1 MRSKLAGILLATLAA
16 SAVLGPVAAAEER
29 TLATLTDIRQ
39 ESGERSTR
47 LIFESTS
54 PLTYTYYSPD
64 PLTLVIDLPEVDAS
78 KVPAKVNVGTQEVE
92 SVRVTNMARADGHK
106 LVRVEVRLASLVPY
120 QIFSKDNR
128 LNVLCERSDGIRAL
142 APAREQAAP
151 PRSEPPPAAEP
162 AAPAAEHA
170 APRAETPVVSSA
182 ATVIEAQNPSQRPA
196 RKAPASRLLAVEQS
210 SEGGELALAVK
221 ADGKLQYQDFYLSNP
236 DRLVIDFSGVTNR
249 VAQRSLEVK
258 QGPVARVR
266 VAQFSQAE
274 PKVTR
279 LVLDLDGKPRYRI
292 IEGSDG
298 IKIVFGQG
306 AAAAP
311 PTLASLPN
319 VEAALEAAPGALS
332 APELTPVPAVP
343 EGAAPEAGKSELDSY
358 AAKIVGSDEKKYTG
372 HPITMDFKDG
382 DLQDIFRLFAD
393 ISGLNVVVNPGIS
406 GKVTLKLVEVPWDQA
421 LDLILKANGLG
432 YTREEN
438 VIRIARLAD
447 LQNEEKARRTL
458 SEERELAGDLVTW
471 RKSLSYARAESL
483 GPVVTKVA
491 LSARG
496 SIISDART
504 NTMIITDLPARL
516 EKAKDLIAD
525 LDRPNPQVEIEARIV
540 VTSRNFTRELG
551 IQWGWLNQR
560 TAQYGNTLDRTFPH
574 SIILNGQGTPGA
586 GLDASQNGLATTA
599 GIGQGGR
606 GYMVNLPS
614 NYNTSFGI
622 SMGNLLGNFNLDAAL
637 TALESQGRG
646 RILSTPRIATQNNMA
661 AEIKQGV
668 QLPIQ
673 IVQNNTV
680 TVTFKDAVLTL
691 KVTPQI
697 TEANTVILNLEVE
710 NNEADFARVVG
721 SGAAAIPPIKTQ
733 SAKTMLLVADGATAV
748 IGGIYKSSESWSR
761 DSTPLLGDVPIIGY
775 LFRNRKMNQQNDELL
790 LFITPK
796 IIRG

>member
-1 MRSKLAGILLATLAA
+1 MRAKLAGILLATLAA
-16 SAVLGPVAAAEER
+16 SAILGPVAAAEER

-39 ESGERSTR
+39 DSSERSTR
-47 LIFESTS
+47 LIFESS
-54 PLTYTYYSPD
+54 HPLTYTYYSPD

-106 LVRVEVRLASLVPY
+106 LVRVEVRLANLVPY
-120 QIFSKDNR
+120 QIFSKENR
-128 LNVLCERSDGIRAL
+128 LNVLCERSDSIRAL
-142 APAREQAAP
+142 SPAREQGEPQRTDLP
-151 PRSEPPPAAEP
+151 PARVPSVEPPQA
-162 AAPAAEHA
+162 AAPAA
-170 APRAETPVVSSA
+170 APIVTSSA
-182 ATVIEAQNPSQRPA
+182 PPTVGPKAEGRSASR
-196 RKAPASRLLAVEQS
+196 APASRLLAVEPS
-210 SEGGELALAVK
+210 SEGGDLALSVK

-236 DRLVIDFSGVTNR
+236 DRVVIDFAGVTNR
-249 VAQRSLEVK
+249 VAQRTLAVK
-258 QGPVARVR
+258 QGPVERVR
-266 VAQFSQAE
+266 LAQFSQSE
-274 PKVTR
+274 PKVAR
-279 LVLDLDGKPRYRI
+279 MVLDLASKARYRI
-292 IEGSDG
+292 IEGTDG

-306 AAAAP
+306 ATVAA

-319 VEAALEAAPGALS
+319 VEAAFEEPPTVLAAP
-332 APELTPVPAVP
+332 EMKPVPAVP
-343 EGAAPEAGKSELDSY
+343 DGPAPDAEKTDLEAY
-358 AAKIVGSDEKKYTG
+358 AAKIVGSEEKKFTG

-438 VIRIARLAD
+438 VIRIARMGD
-447 LQNEEKARRTL
+447 LRGEEEARRKL
-458 SEERELAGDLVTW
+458 AEERELAGDLISW
-471 RKSLSYARAESL
+471 RKSLSYAKAQEL
-483 GPVVTKVA
+483 APTITKVA
-491 LSARG
+491 LSSRG
-496 SIISDART
+496 SIIWDART
-504 NTMIITDLPARL
+504 NTMIITDLPGRI
-516 EKAKDLIAD
+516 EKAKDLVAD

-560 TAQYGNTLDRTFPH
+560 TAQYGNTLDKTFPH
-574 SIILNGQGTPGA
+574 SLILNGQGTPGA
-586 GLDASQNGLATTA
+586 GLSADQSGLATNA
-599 GIGQGGR
+599 GIGQTGR
-606 GYMVNLPS
+606 GYMVNLPA
-614 NYNTSFGI
+614 NYNSSFGI

-646 RILSTPRIATQNNMA
+646 RILSTPRIATQNNTP

-673 IVQNNTV
+673 IIQNNTV
-680 TVTFKDAVLTL
+680 TVMFKDAVLTL

-733 SAKTMLLVADGATAV
+733 SAKTMLLVANGATAV

-761 DSTPLLGDVPIIGY
+761 DSTPFLGDIPILGY
-775 LFRNRKMNQQNDELL
+775 LFRNRKFNQANDELL